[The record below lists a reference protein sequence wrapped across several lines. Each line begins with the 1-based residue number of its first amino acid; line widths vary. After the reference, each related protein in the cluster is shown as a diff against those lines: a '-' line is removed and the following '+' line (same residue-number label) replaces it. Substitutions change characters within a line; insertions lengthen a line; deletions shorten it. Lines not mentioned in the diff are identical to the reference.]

1 MRKQQEFDAH
11 AKEYTEVLDGS
22 LGFSGE
28 GSAYFA
34 EYKIRDLHRELTE
47 QGADTSARLRL
58 LDFGCG
64 VGTSMPHARRHFA
77 RAELLGVDVSER
89 SLDLARSRHGN
100 LARFFLMTGDELPAE
115 AAAVDAA
122 YAMCV
127 FHHVDESRHV
137 DLLSKVRTR
146 LNPGGMLIVY
156 EHNPFNPLTRR
167 VVNHCPFDE
176 NAKLIRAS
184 AMAKRYRDSGFKDV
198 KVKYRV
204 FFPRFLKALRFTE
217 GLLSGLPLGGQYYVR
232 GLA

>member
-1 MRKQQEFDAH
+1 
-11 AKEYTEVLDGS
+11 
-22 LGFSGE
+22 
-28 GSAYFA
+28 
-34 EYKIRDLHRELTE
+34 
-47 QGADTSARLRL
+47 
-58 LDFGCG
+58 
-64 VGTSMPHARRHFA
+64 MPYARRHFA
-77 RAELLGVDVSER
+77 RAELLGVDVSEQ

-100 LARFFLMTGDELPAE
+100 LARFLLMTGDALPAE

-127 FHHVDESRHV
+127 FHHVDESRHI

-184 AMAKRYRDSGFKDV
+184 VMAKRYRDSGFKDV

-232 GLA
+232 GVA